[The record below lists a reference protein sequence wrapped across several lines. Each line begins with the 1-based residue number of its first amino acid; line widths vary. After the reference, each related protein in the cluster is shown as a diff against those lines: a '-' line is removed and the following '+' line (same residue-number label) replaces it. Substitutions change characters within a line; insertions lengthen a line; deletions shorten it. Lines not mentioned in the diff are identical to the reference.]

1 MKLVKN
7 ILLSKR
13 FAVTAIF
20 EGTGFIKFERS
31 FKLTMNKDRTTVGE
45 FKPFSN
51 NPKDLSIH
59 CYLDFLAI
67 DSSSE

>member
-1 MKLVKN
+1 MEVVKN

-13 FAVTAIF
+13 FVVTAIF
-20 EGTGFIKFERS
+20 DGTAFIKFERS
-31 FKLTMNKDRTTVGE
+31 FKLAMNKNIQTVGE

-51 NPKDLSIH
+51 NPRDLSVH

-67 DSSSE
+67 DDSTN